1 MYCVCKIY
9 FKNQS
14 YFCSFLQVNA
24 DDHSP
29 VSPPDILTQLT
40 QLYINYEEAKAVTTA
55 QLTPAQPRLTGTK

>member
-1 MYCVCKIY
+1 MY

-14 YFCSFLQVNA
+14 YFCSFLQVN
-24 DDHSP
+24 DDDQSP
-29 VSPPDILTQLT
+29 VSPPDILISWPQLT